1 MVEMEYKSDNE
12 KSEREEFFFFVL
24 LYLRSFFF
32 FFNSIDTEE
41 MDRNI
46 FVSALI

>member
-32 FFNSIDTEE
+32 FFNSVDTEE